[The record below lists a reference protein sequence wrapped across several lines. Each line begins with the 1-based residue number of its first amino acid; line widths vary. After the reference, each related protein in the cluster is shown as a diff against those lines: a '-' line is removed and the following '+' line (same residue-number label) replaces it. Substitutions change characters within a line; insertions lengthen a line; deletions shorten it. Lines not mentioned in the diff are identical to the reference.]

1 MADQAKLTLTPP
13 QPFEFER
20 TAYSHGWVVLSP
32 NSWDEEALT
41 MRRVHALGGGK
52 VVLLDISGAGEKVA
66 VKVQSK
72 KALDSGEKREIKAAV
87 SRMLRLDED
96 LSVFYARCK
105 KEGQPW
111 TRLTQ
116 GLGRLLRSPS
126 VFEDLV
132 KTICTTNIQWGGTK
146 RMVANLVE
154 ALGQPYPGNP
164 ALKSFPTPEAM
175 AKKKPEYFTE
185 TVRMGYRGPY
195 VSEIARQVVA
205 GKLDLEGWLTSD
217 LPTPD
222 LKKELLAVKG
232 VGNYAAATMLML
244 LGRYDELAVDTVF
257 RDFVSKK
264 YFGGDRPA
272 DAEMAAVYEKWG
284 EWKYLAYWFDIWMD
298 LDETL

>member
-1 MADQAKLTLTPP
+1 
-13 QPFEFER
+13 
-20 TAYSHGWVVLSP
+20 
-32 NSWDEEALT
+32 
-41 MRRVHALGGGK
+41 
-52 VVLLDISGAGEKVA
+52 
-66 VKVQSK
+66 
-72 KALDSGEKREIKAAV
+72 
-87 SRMLRLDED
+87 
-96 LSVFYARCK
+96 
-105 KEGQPW
+105 
-111 TRLTQ
+111 
-116 GLGRLLRSPS
+116 
-126 VFEDLV
+126 
-132 KTICTTNIQWGGTK
+132 
-146 RMVANLVE
+146 
-154 ALGQPYPGNP
+154 
-164 ALKSFPTPEAM
+164 
-175 AKKKPEYFTE
+175 
-185 TVRMGYRGPY
+185 MGYRGPY